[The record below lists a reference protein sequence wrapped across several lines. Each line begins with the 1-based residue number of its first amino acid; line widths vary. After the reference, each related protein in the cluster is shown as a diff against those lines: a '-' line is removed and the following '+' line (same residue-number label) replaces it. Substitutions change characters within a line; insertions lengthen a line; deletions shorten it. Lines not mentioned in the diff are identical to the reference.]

1 MSKIKFVAIF
11 IPDQSHSTGEVAINH
26 ATRKLGSSVFFSDKI
41 DLSVDSQL
49 KDTINSVRN
58 EIFQS
63 ILTEHNA
70 DLPEG
75 MKEYVLGKPKTI
87 SNLHEVRGQI
97 TVPVEFSLEI
107 DNERLSELKTTET
120 ETSAYN
126 PIFTEG
132 SVVSYEIFEPCM
144 CNHPRAYGTWKNCNF
159 GNKREFFKQIEDM
172 KRHARNIDRHND
184 DTDTEADQAVNG

>member
-11 IPDQSHSTGEVAINH
+11 VPDQSHSTGEVAINH
-26 ATRKLGSSVFFSDKI
+26 ANRKLGSSVFFSDKF
-41 DLSVDSQL
+41 DLGVESQL
-49 KDTINSVRN
+49 KDSINSVRN
-58 EIFQS
+58 EIFQP
-63 ILTEHNA
+63 ILNEYNA

-97 TVPVEFSLEI
+97 TIPVEFSLEI
-107 DNERLSELKTTET
+107 DNERLAELKSNGEN
-120 ETSAYN
+120 TSYN

-132 SVVSYEIFEPCM
+132 SVISYKIFESCM
-144 CNHPRAYGTWKNCNF
+144 CNHPRAYGTWKHCEF

-172 KRHARNIDRHND
+172 KRHARNTSDHQND
-184 DTDTEADQAVNG
+184 DTAEQTAVNS